1 MRGIHTRLAVLI
13 AGYLL
18 CLQCAWAQWVTQN
31 IPLSPGWNSV
41 YLKVHPST
49 PFCDELFSNTPAIQ
63 SVWLFNRGFTSTEF
77 VENPATVIGKN
88 EYWLVWLPKTHPDY
102 FVRTLHRM
110 EGGHAFLIKLPE
122 NAAPMTLS
130 IKGTPALPT
139 TDIAPNTL
147 NLIGLPIRDDVPPTF
162 AEFFQSTPEV
172 ASAPGLN
179 SGIFSVGPDG
189 KEIQIRQ
196 TARTRVVP
204 GNGYWVKFGSYVKA
218 SMPLEMTGAFQAT
231 GTLDFASDLKEL
243 SFTLRNLSSSNS
255 MSFSLTPRSS
265 EMAPPDQPEVAGEV
279 PLSIFESV
287 LEENRFGWVD
297 FTSSIQFT
305 LAAGEQREVRLA
317 IRRSALQ
324 PYHAVGSH
332 GAAYQSLL
340 EIVEFNHGYRVFL
353 PVVAES
359 DSVQRQRMSTLASEL
374 PLYNPYQGLWVGE
387 ATINKVSRTASGT
400 NVTWDPKAPLPV
412 ASAMEY
418 RLMVHVDAQGQ
429 GRLLQK
435 VVLASD
441 ASDTNQ
447 PTKLYRSEK
456 NVPGTS
462 RILSRVSTVAFPT
475 MDPVAL
481 SGVFGNGLT
490 ARVHLDYDDP
500 VNPFKHAFH
509 PDHNNLDE
517 EYAQKLAAGIE
528 SFTVDRDVL
537 FDFAVVQQSDDGK
550 YLPPGPVMEFA
561 GASPSMTMD
570 AMTFGGDCG
579 LMAWLRVENPCQTNI
594 PIFELG
600 NTGQKDTVSLYFD
613 GTSGQMAF
621 QVVRDGVIS
630 KIITTNTFPSNTWI
644 HVSAMNNGQGKGMIY
659 WNGVLQASGAM
670 DPPATLARTNNY
682 VGRNSAT
689 PPAYLRGRIYDIV
702 VWDDL
707 RTESEIQADMV
718 LSIGDDDDWMV
729 AYFKGNDGQGNALSD
744 VSGNKHTA
752 VLTGVQWDRSEMA
765 PTPFWGIGECSGR
778 YRETISGL
786 RPQPLIIEGS
796 FKLER
801 INRDA
806 VIY

>member
-1 MRGIHTRLAVLI
+1 MRGIHTRLTVLI
-13 AGYLL
+13 AVYLL

-41 YLKVHPST
+41 YLQVHPST

-63 SVWLFNRGFTSTEF
+63 SVWLFNRGFSSTEF
-77 VENPATVIGKN
+77 VENPATVIGQS
-88 EYWLVWLPKTHPDY
+88 EHWLTWLPKTHPDY
-102 FVRTLHRM
+102 FVRTLHRL
-110 EGGHAFLIKLPE
+110 EGGRAFLIKLAE
-122 NAAPMTLS
+122 NSAPMTLS
-130 IKGTPALPT
+130 IKGAPALPT
-139 TDIAPNTL
+139 SDIAPNAL
-147 NLIGLPIRDDVPPTF
+147 NFIGLPIREDAAPTF
-162 AEFFQSTPEV
+162 AEFFHSTPEV
-172 ASAPGLN
+172 TATPGLN
-179 SGIFSVGPDG
+179 SGIYTVGLDG
-189 KEIQIRQ
+189 KEMQIRQ

-204 GNGYWVKFGSYVKA
+204 GAGYWVKFGAYVKA
-218 SMPLEMTGAFQAT
+218 SLPLEMTGDFQAT
-231 GTLDFASDLKEL
+231 GALDFDSDLKEL
-243 SFTLRNLSSSNS
+243 SFTLRNLSLSNS

-265 EMAPPDQPEVAGEV
+265 ELAPTGQPEVAGEV

-287 LEENRFGWVD
+287 LAENRFGWVN
-297 FTSSIQFT
+297 FTAPVSFT
-305 LAAGEQREVRLA
+305 LAAGEQREIRLA

-324 PYHAVGSH
+324 PYHAGGSF

-340 EIVEFNHGYRVFL
+340 EIVEYNHGYRVFL

-359 DSVQRQRMSTLASEL
+359 DSVQRQRMSTVSAEL
-374 PLYNPYQGLWVGE
+374 PLYNPYQGLWVGQ
-387 ATINKVSRTASGT
+387 ATIRKVSRTSSGT
-400 NVTWDPKAPLPV
+400 NVTWDTQAPLPV
-412 ASAMEY
+412 ASTMDY

-429 GRLLQK
+429 ERLLQK

-441 ASDTNQ
+441 ENDTNQ
-447 PTKLYRSEK
+447 PTKLYRNEK
-456 NVPGTS
+456 YVPSTS
-462 RILSRVSTVAFPT
+462 KILSRVSTVAFPI
-475 MDPVAL
+475 MDPL
-481 SGVFGNGLT
+481 TLNGVFGNGLT

-517 EYAQKLAAGIE
+517 EYTRKLAAGIE
-528 SFTVDRDVL
+528 SFSVDRDIL

-579 LMAWLRVENPCQTNI
+579 VMAWLRVENPHQTNM

-600 NTGQKDTVSLYFD
+600 NAGQKDTVSLYFN

-630 KIITTNTFPSNTWI
+630 KIATTNTFPSNTWV
-644 HVSAMNNGQGKGMIY
+644 HVSAVNNGQGKGMIY
-659 WNGVLQASGAM
+659 WNGVVQAAGAM
-670 DPPATLARTNNY
+670 DPPTALARTNNY
-682 VGRNSAT
+682 VGRNTAS
-689 PPAYLRGRIYDIV
+689 PAAFLHGRIYDIV

-707 RTESEIQADMV
+707 RTESEIQADMM
-718 LSIGDDDDWMV
+718 LSIGDDDDYMV
-729 AYFKGNDGQGNALSD
+729 AYFKGNDGQGNNLSD

-752 VLTGVQWDRSEMA
+752 VLTGVQWDRSDMA

-786 RPQPLIIEGS
+786 RPQPLVIEGT